1 MQSQGVIATAKHF
14 IANEQEHFRQG
25 PDAIS
30 SNLDDRTLH
39 EMYLWPF
46 QDSVKAGVGAVMCS
60 YNRVNNSAACQNSW
74 LQNNV
79 LKDQL
84 GFQGFIMSDW
94 LAQMSGVGSVLA
106 GLDMSMPG
114 GLPWIAG
121 DGWIFADRPTLPGDD
136 YVWDDRVPMLGPRLT
151 EAVLNSSVPIERLD
165 DMVTRIGT

>member
-1 MQSQGVIATAKHF
+1 MGKHPAGGRNWEGFGSDPYLQGAASYETIAGIQSQGVIATAKHF

-25 PDAIS
+25 PGAIS

-46 QDSVKAGVGAVMCS
+46 QDSVKAGLGAVMCS

-114 GLPWIAG
+114 GLLWIAD
-121 DGWIFADRPTLPGDD
+121 DG
-136 YVWDDRVPMLGPRLT
+136 
-151 EAVLNSSVPIERLD
+151 
-165 DMVTRIGT
+165 

>member
-1 MQSQGVIATAKHF
+1 
-14 IANEQEHFRQG
+14 
-25 PDAIS
+25 
-30 SNLDDRTLH
+30 
-39 EMYLWPF
+39 MYLWPF

-74 LQNNV
+74 LQNNI

-114 GLPWIAG
+114 VLLHGLRYTASSMLTG
-121 DGWIFADRPTLPGDD
+121 VHFQATVMPGT
-136 YVWDDRVPMLGPRLT
+136 T
-151 EAVLNSSVPIERLD
+151 EFPCSVLVFR
-165 DMVTRIGT
+165 RQC